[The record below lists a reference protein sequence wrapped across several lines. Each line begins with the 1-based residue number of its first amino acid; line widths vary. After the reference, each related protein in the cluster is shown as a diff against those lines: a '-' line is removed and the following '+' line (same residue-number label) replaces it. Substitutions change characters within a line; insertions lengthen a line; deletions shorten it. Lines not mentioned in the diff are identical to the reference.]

1 MPDQLTFRF
10 PYSPAEHAQARS
22 EAGLVRGPL
31 GHAGLAA
38 LLVLPAVIW
47 QKVKRPEVPL
57 LVLAVPALTMAA
69 VVLVTP
75 PLLRRRD
82 TRRLRRENATEIG
95 KVQTFTFSRDGF
107 TPSDRWALPV
117 PWSDVDKVIETKRF
131 LLIHATSDGPF
142 FVPRHALSS
151 NDAERL
157 RAFLDQEFQ
166 SRPGKYKPLPVR

>member
-1 MPDQLTFRF
+1 MQDQLTFRF
-10 PYSPAEHAQARS
+10 PYSPTEHAQARS

-31 GHAGLAA
+31 GYAGLAA
-38 LLVLPAVIW
+38 LIFFPLVIW
-47 QKVKRPEVPL
+47 QKVKHPDVPL
-57 LVLAVPALTMAA
+57 LALVVPALLMA
-69 VVLVTP
+69 VTFLVTP

-131 LLIHATSDGPF
+131 LLICATSDGPF

-157 RAFLDQEFQ
+157 RAFLEREFQ
-166 SRPGKYKPLPVR
+166 SRPGKYKSLPVR